1 MDQIKGLL
9 QNFWNLKKY
18 KSRRVQLLKHDY
30 NNQNESTSSNK
41 WQYDT
46 YKKNL
51 LVIQK
56 IQASGNLLIEN
67 N

>member
-18 KSRRVQLLKHDY
+18 KGRMVQLLKHDY

-41 WQYDT
+41 WQYNT
-46 YKKNL
+46 YKKIISNSEDTG
-51 LVIQK
+51 K
-56 IQASGNLLIEN
+56 
-67 N
+67 